1 MVSRQGQEIIAH
13 SESFEYA
20 IASGVQTNDG
30 ETPFS
35 KLQPN
40 PIDIA
45 QLGDG
50 ATAIALLQQVQ
61 LL

>member
-1 MVSRQGQEIIAH
+1 LVSRQGQEIIAH
-13 SESFEYA
+13 SISFEYPV
-20 IASGVQTNDG
+20 ASGVSTTQP

-35 KLQPN
+35 ALAPY

-45 QLGDG
+45 QLGTG
-50 ATAIALLQQVQ
+50 ERAIALLREVQ